1 MTTKRIA
8 IVVALLVVVGVG
20 YWWVSSE
27 QDTAAEVGAPES
39 TAAQPSPSATA
50 ESPAPAPPAAQPVSS
65 PAPSSPPPQ
74 RAPQPSTAASTPTAG
89 NPLERC
95 LGSPNAPI
103 MIEVFSDYQCPACRQ
118 YYLETVQFVLQE
130 YATAGKVCVIY
141 YEFPL
146 DRIHKHAREA
156 ARYAQAAHRLSPAH
170 WVRVNETL
178 YTLQAQWSTDGQIEP
193 LVARALPPADME
205 KVRQS
210 VNDPKIAALIDRD
223 LAEGRRRGITGTPTT
238 FLTVN
243 GQTHRINGP
252 VQYAIMKQ
260 FLDKQLGQ
268 WPWFSGFSVGSSA
281 WRWPESSSTP
291 ARSRCTRPSS
301 ATSS

>member
-1 MTTKRIA
+1 MTPKRIA
-8 IVVALLVVVGVG
+8 IVVALLLVAGIG
-20 YWWVSSE
+20 YWWVSSGQE
-27 QDTAAEVGAPES
+27 SAAEVGASDP
-39 TAAQPSPSATA
+39 AATQPSAPPPA
-50 ESPAPAPPAAQPVSS
+50 ESPAPAGAAPAAQPVSS
-65 PAPSSPPPQ
+65 SPPASPPPQ
-74 RAPQPSTAASTPTAG
+74 RASQPSAAASSAAAE
-89 NPLERC
+89 NPLQRC

-103 MIEVFSDYQCPACRQ
+103 MIEVFSDYQCPACRM
-118 YYLETVQFVLQE
+118 YYLETMQFVLQE
-130 YATAGKVCVIY
+130 YATTGRVCVVY

-146 DRIHKHAREA
+146 QSHKHSREA
-156 ARYAQAAHRLSPAH
+156 ARYAQAAFRLSPSH

-178 YTLQAQWSTDGQIEP
+178 YTLQPQWSADGKIEP

-223 LAEGRRRGITGTPTT
+223 VAEGRRRGVTGTPTT

-252 VQYAIMKQ
+252 VQYPIMKQ

-268 WPWFSGFSVGSSA
+268 
-281 WRWPESSSTP
+281 
-291 ARSRCTRPSS
+291 
-301 ATSS
+301 

>member
-8 IVVALLVVVGVG
+8 IVVALIVVAGTG
-20 YWWVSSE
+20 YWWVSSN
-27 QDTAAEVGAPES
+27 QG
-39 TAAQPSPSATA
+39 TAAQVGASQPAASQPTGAPA
-50 ESPAPAPPAAQPVSS
+50 ESAAPAGSAPAPPAAQPASS
-65 PAPSSPPPQ
+65 PAASSPPPQ
-74 RAPQPSTAASTPTAG
+74 QRASQSSGPASASE
-89 NPLERC
+89 NPLQRC

-118 YYLETVQFVLQE
+118 YYLETIQFVLQE
-130 YATAGKVCVIY
+130 YAATGRVCVVY

-146 DRIHKHAREA
+146 QNHKHSREA
-156 ARYAQAAHRLSPAH
+156 ARYAQAAFRLGPNR

-178 YTLQAQWSTDGQIEP
+178 YTLQPQWSVDGKIEP

-223 LAEGRRRGITGTPTT
+223 VAEGRRRGVTGTPTT

-252 VQYAIMKQ
+252 VQYPIMKQ

-268 WPWFSGFSVGSSA
+268 
-281 WRWPESSSTP
+281 
-291 ARSRCTRPSS
+291 
-301 ATSS
+301 